1 MEARIEILSE
11 KKLIGKHID
20 MSFIENKTF
29 QLWSSFMPKR
39 KEIKNSIDSNLYS
52 LEVFP
57 NGHFDNFDPNT
68 SFQKWAAVEVS
79 DFETIPSE
87 METLIIPSGL
97 YAVFVHKGPQS
108 EGHKTYHSIFVEWLP
123 NSEYTVDERPHFA
136 VMGDQYKKE
145 DPDSEEEI
153 WIPITSKIQSH
164 VN

>member
-11 KKLIGKHID
+11 KKLIGKYII

-29 QLWSSFMPKR
+29 QLWSAFMPKR
-39 KEIKNSIDSNLYS
+39 KTIKNSIDSNLYS

-57 NGHFDNFDPNT
+57 DGHFNDFDPNNT
-68 SFQKWAAVEVS
+68 FEKWAAVEVS
-79 DFETIPSE
+79 DYDEIPSE
-87 METLIIPSGL
+87 MKPLTIPTGL

-123 NSEYTVDERPHFA
+123 NSEYMVDERPHFA

-153 WIPITSKIQSH
+153 WIPITTKIQNH
-164 VN
+164 AN

>member
-1 MEARIEILSE
+1 MEPRIEILSE
-11 KKLIGKHID
+11 KKLIGKYII

-52 LEVFP
+52 LEVFSEGYF
-57 NGHFDNFDPNT
+57 NNFDPNNT
-68 SFQKWAAVEVS
+68 FQKWAAVEVS
-79 DFETIPSE
+79 DFDEIPSQ
-87 METLIIPSGL
+87 METLIIPTGL
-97 YAVFVHKGPQS
+97 YAVFIHKGPQS

-123 NSEYTVDERPHFA
+123 NSEYTVDTRPHFA

-153 WIPITSKIQSH
+153 WIPITPKA
-164 VN
+164 

>member
-57 NGHFDNFDPNT
+57 NGHFDNFDPNN

-87 METLIIPSGL
+87 METLIIPTGL
-97 YAVFVHKGPQS
+97 YAVFVHKGR
-108 EGHKTYHSIFVEWLP
+108 KAKDI
-123 NSEYTVDERPHFA
+123 
-136 VMGDQYKKE
+136 K
-145 DPDSEEEI
+145 
-153 WIPITSKIQSH
+153 PITLFL
-164 VN
+164 